1 MPVRTNEDQVQAKK
15 LIIMFLKI
23 YVTKKPA
30 AVCHRGKKLKIEMFL
45 VEKWLN
51 KHVVAVLWYATCL

>member
-1 MPVRTNEDQVQAKK
+1 MQPRCLLQ
-15 LIIMFLKI
+15 
-23 YVTKKPA
+23 YVIE
-30 AVCHRGKKLKIEMFL
+30 GKKLKIEMFL